1 MKFFFLEEECHSP
14 HIHTLSHLYPIHTY
28 NLYSYTMST
37 SNTNRNQSTR
47 MSREEAFAANSGNCV
62 SLCISRVFSNIG
74 WRRIKRHMIEA
85 QLGFIERVDVIPV
98 YGKDGKIRFKRAFV
112 HFRENS
118 WNNRDP
124 EAREALSRLRNG
136 ESIRLV
142 YEDPWWWSVSISTA
156 ERPDEAPKPPQRKTR
171 IVTTQDDAAAT
182 AYDTSSQPD
191 DEMRGA
197 AALAATG
204 DVPSD

>member
-1 MKFFFLEEECHSP
+1 
-14 HIHTLSHLYPIHTY
+14 
-28 NLYSYTMST
+28 MST

-47 MSREEAFAANSGNCV
+47 MSREEAFAANSGNRI
-62 SLCISRVFSNIG
+62 SLCISRVFPNIG

-171 IVTTQDDAAAT
+171 IVTTEDDAAAT
-182 AYDTSSQPD
+182 PAPLEDGEVAEYDTSAQND
-191 DEMRGA
+191 EEMRSA
-197 AALAATG
+197 AAN
-204 DVPSD
+204 

>member
-1 MKFFFLEEECHSP
+1 
-14 HIHTLSHLYPIHTY
+14 
-28 NLYSYTMST
+28 MST

-47 MSREEAFAANSGNCV
+47 MSREEAFAANSGNRI
-62 SLCISRVFSNIG
+62 SLCISRVFPNIG

-171 IVTTQDDAAAT
+171 IVTTQDDATAT
-182 AYDTSSQPD
+182 PAPLEDGEVAEYDTSAQPD
-191 DEMRGA
+191 EEMRGCIDRLPQSWA
-197 AALAATG
+197 QAHEPLRRTK
-204 DVPSD
+204 

>member
-1 MKFFFLEEECHSP
+1 
-14 HIHTLSHLYPIHTY
+14 
-28 NLYSYTMST
+28 
-37 SNTNRNQSTR
+37 
-47 MSREEAFAANSGNCV
+47 MSREEAFAANSGNRV

-124 EAREALSRLRNG
+124 QAREALERLRNG

-171 IVTTQDDAAAT
+171 IVTTQDEGIEALAGARTHEDGEVT
-182 AYDTSSQPD
+182 EYDTSAQND
-191 DEMRGA
+191 EEMRSA
-197 AALAATG
+197 APAN
-204 DVPSD
+204 

>member
-1 MKFFFLEEECHSP
+1 
-14 HIHTLSHLYPIHTY
+14 
-28 NLYSYTMST
+28 MST
-37 SNTNRNQSTR
+37 SNTNQNNSQR
-47 MSREEAFAANSGNCV
+47 MSREEAFAANSGRTV
-62 SLCISRVFSNIG
+62 SLCISRVFPNIG

-98 YGKDGKIRFKRAFV
+98 YAKDGKIRFKRAFV

-118 WNNRDP
+118 WNMRDP
-124 EAREALSRLRNG
+124 QAREALERLRTG

-142 YEDPWWWSVSISTA
+142 YEDPWWWSVSISTS

-171 IVTTQDDAAAT
+171 IVASTEDNSAAVYDASA
-182 AYDTSSQPD
+182 QPD

-197 AALAATG
+197 AVLAATG
-204 DVPSD
+204 EVSSDTEDGEIPPPGTLTRSAN

>member
-1 MKFFFLEEECHSP
+1 MSHS
-14 HIHTLSHLYPIHTY
+14 T
-28 NLYSYTMST
+28 T
-37 SNTNRNQSTR
+37 SQNHSQR
-47 MSREEAFAANSGNCV
+47 MSREEAFAANSGRSI

-85 QLGFIERVDVIPV
+85 QLGFIERVDVVPV

-118 WNNRDP
+118 WNMRDP
-124 EAREALSRLRNG
+124 QAREALERLRNG

-142 YEDPWWWSVSISTA
+142 YEDPWWWSVSISTS
-156 ERPDEAPKPPQRKTR
+156 ERPDEAPKPPQRKTL
-171 IVTTQDDAAAT
+171 IMTTDDNADAA
-182 AYDTSSQPD
+182 YDASAQPD

-204 DVPSD
+204 EEPSDTEDGEIPPPGTLTRSVN

>member
-1 MKFFFLEEECHSP
+1 
-14 HIHTLSHLYPIHTY
+14 
-28 NLYSYTMST
+28 MS
-37 SNTNRNQSTR
+37 SNSSQNTTQR
-47 MSREEAFAANSGNCV
+47 MSREEAFAANSGRSV
-62 SLCISRVFSNIG
+62 SLCISRVFPNIG

-85 QLGFIERVDVIPV
+85 QLGFIERVDVVPV

-124 EAREALSRLRNG
+124 QAREALERLRNG

-142 YEDPWWWSVSISTA
+142 YEDPWWWSVSISTS

-171 IVTTQDDAAAT
+171 IMTTDDNTA
-182 AYDTSSQPD
+182 AYDTSAQPD
-191 DEMRGA
+191 NEMRGA

-204 DVPSD
+204 EVRSDTENGEIPPPGALVRSN

>member
-1 MKFFFLEEECHSP
+1 
-14 HIHTLSHLYPIHTY
+14 
-28 NLYSYTMST
+28 
-37 SNTNRNQSTR
+37 
-47 MSREEAFAANSGNCV
+47 MSREEAFAANSGNRV
-62 SLCISRVFSNIG
+62 SLCISRVFPNIG
-74 WRRIKRHMIEA
+74 WRRIKRHMIDA

-98 YGKDGKIRFKRAFV
+98 YDKNTGKIRFKRAFV

-118 WNNRDP
+118 WNTRDP
-124 EAREALSRLRNG
+124 QAREALERLRSG

-156 ERPDEAPKPPQRKTR
+156 ERPDEAPKPPMRKTR
-171 IVTTQDDAAAT
+171 IVASDDNSAAA
-182 AYDTSSQPD
+182 YDASAQPD

-204 DVPSD
+204 EETSDTEDGEIPPPGTLTRSAN

>member
-1 MKFFFLEEECHSP
+1 
-14 HIHTLSHLYPIHTY
+14 
-28 NLYSYTMST
+28 MST
-37 SNTNRNQSTR
+37 SNTNQNNSQR
-47 MSREEAFAANSGNCV
+47 MSREDAFAANSGNRV
-62 SLCISRVFSNIG
+62 SLCISRVFPNIG

-98 YGKDGKIRFKRAFV
+98 YGEEGKIRFKRAFV

-124 EAREALSRLRNG
+124 QAREALERLRNG

-171 IVTTQDDAAAT
+171 IVTTQDEGIAALAGART
-182 AYDTSSQPD
+182 HEDGEVTEYDTSAQND
-191 DEMRGA
+191 EEMRSA
-197 AALAATG
+197 AAAN
-204 DVPSD
+204 

>member
-1 MKFFFLEEECHSP
+1 
-14 HIHTLSHLYPIHTY
+14 
-28 NLYSYTMST
+28 
-37 SNTNRNQSTR
+37 
-47 MSREEAFAANSGNCV
+47 MSREEAFAANSGRTV
-62 SLCISRVFSNIG
+62 SLCISRVFANIG

-118 WNNRDP
+118 WNMRDP
-124 EAREALSRLRNG
+124 QAREALERLRNG

-156 ERPDEAPKPPQRKTR
+156 ERPAEAPKPPQRKTR

-204 DVPSD
+204 DVPSDLEDGEISVPPPLVRATTGLQ

>member
-1 MKFFFLEEECHSP
+1 
-14 HIHTLSHLYPIHTY
+14 
-28 NLYSYTMST
+28 
-37 SNTNRNQSTR
+37 
-47 MSREEAFAANSGNCV
+47 MSREEAFAANSGNRV
-62 SLCISRVFSNIG
+62 SLCISRVFPNIG

-118 WNNRDP
+118 WNMRDP
-124 EAREALSRLRNG
+124 QAREALERLRNG

-171 IVTTQDDAAAT
+171 IVTAEDSAASA
-182 AYDTSSQPD
+182 AYDTSAQPD

-204 DVPSD
+204 DVPSDVEDGEIPSPATLTRSAN